1 MEKANIRNGVF
12 KRMINKLLMPKAY
25 VEALEILKHIPLED
39 YNRIPTEIIENME
52 LNSDKEYHYTITNF
66 HDFQEL
72 TILSET
78 ETILAVLYRDYW
90 ATDEERNRIFK
101 KEKEDFLSLEEEK
114 RKKYNP
120 DDLFKKTNNTSEN
133 IENIQDTQEIANTSL
148 IKYKESF
155 FTKLKEFILKII
167 YKEK

>member
-1 MEKANIRNGVF
+1 M
-12 KRMINKLLMPKAY
+12 
-25 VEALEILKHIPLED
+25 
-39 YNRIPTEIIENME
+39 
-52 LNSDKEYHYTITNF
+52 
-66 HDFQEL
+66 
-72 TILSET
+72 LSET

-90 ATDEERNRIFK
+90 ATDEERNRILK
-101 KEKEDFLSLEEEK
+101 KEKENFLSLEEEK

-155 FTKLKEFILKII
+155 FTKLKEFILKSL
-167 YKEK
+167 YKEQKVNFIGEMNCTY